1 MKYISTRGQTEPMD
15 FSDVLLM
22 GLAPDGGLMLPEHYP
37 TVDNEV
43 LEEWRTLSY
52 PQLALAIMQR
62 FATDI
67 PHADLKDIIDRTYTS
82 EVFGSSEIVPVRKLE
97 EDLYILGLS
106 NGPTLAFKDVAMQFL
121 GNAFEYVLKQKGARI
136 TIIGATSGDTGSA
149 AEYALRGK
157 ENIEVFMLSPHGKMS
172 EFQRAQMYSLTD
184 DNIHNIAIKGMFD
197 DCQDIVKALQQ
208 DAEFKA
214 KYNLGTVNS
223 INWGRILAQIVY
235 YFKAY
240 FAVTSNNDEQVSFSV
255 PSGNFGNICAGHI
268 AREMGLPIERL
279 MVATNENDVLND
291 FFNQGTYQPRAT
303 DKTYVTS
310 SPSMDISK
318 ASNFERFVY
327 LLLDKDSAR
336 VHELFEGVKSGQGF
350 DLSDVMETVNNRYGF
365 AAGKSTHADRL
376 QTIKTLY
383 EQYNELVDPHTA
395 DGIKVAKE
403 LQREGEIIVC
413 AETALPV
420 KFAET
425 IIEAIGPIEI
435 ERPAHTEGLEDLEQ
449 HVVVLDNQAELVAE
463 QIRQQVNANS

>member
-22 GLAPDGGLMLPEHYP
+22 GLAPDGGLMLPESYP
-37 TVDNEV
+37 QVDSATLNK
-43 LEEWRTLSY
+43 WRKLSY
-52 PQLALAIMQR
+52 PELAFEIMR
-62 FATDI
+62 LFATDI
-67 PHADLKDIIDRTYTS
+67 DEADLKDIINRTYTK
-82 EVFGSSEIVPVRKLE
+82 EVFGSDDIVPVRQLE
-97 EDLYILGLS
+97 DDLYILGLS

-121 GNAFEYVLKQKGARI
+121 GNAFEYVLKKKGKRL

-157 ENIEVFMLSPHGKMS
+157 ENIEVFMMSPHGKMS

-184 DNIHNIAIKGMFD
+184 ANIHNIAIKGMFD

-208 DAEFKA
+208 DADFKA
-214 KYNLGTVNS
+214 KYSLGTVNS

-240 FAVTSNNDEQVSFSV
+240 FAVTEDNEQKISFCV

-268 AREMGLPIERL
+268 AREMGLPVDRL
-279 MVATNENDVLND
+279 IVATNENDVLND
-291 FFNQGTYQPRAT
+291 FFNQGVYTPRPA

-327 LLLDKDSAR
+327 LLLEKDSNR
-336 VHELFEGVKSGQGF
+336 VHELFDGVKTGKGF
-350 DLSDVMETVNNRYGF
+350 DLSDVLDAVNSRYGF
-365 AAGKSTHADRL
+365 AAGKSTHQDRL
-376 QTIKTLY
+376 NTIKSVY
-383 EQYNELVDPHTA
+383 ENYNDLIDPHTA
-395 DGIKVAKE
+395 DGVKVARE
-403 LQREGEIIVC
+403 LQKEGEVIVC

-420 KFAET
+420 KFSET
-425 IIEAIGPIEI
+425 IFEAVGEIDI
-435 ERPAHTEGLEDLEQ
+435 ERPEHTKDIESLEQ
-449 HVVVLDNQAELVAE
+449 HVTVLDNDASLVADE
-463 QIRQQVNANS
+463 IRAVVSPV

>member
-22 GLAPDGGLMLPEHYP
+22 GLAPDGGLMLPESYP
-37 TVDNEV
+37 QVDSATLNK
-43 LEEWRTLSY
+43 WRKLSY
-52 PQLALAIMQR
+52 PELAFEIMR
-62 FATDI
+62 LFATDI
-67 PHADLKDIIDRTYTS
+67 DEADLKDIINRTYTK
-82 EVFGSSEIVPVRKLE
+82 EVFGSDDIVPVRQLE
-97 EDLYILGLS
+97 DDLYILGLS

-121 GNAFEYVLKQKGARI
+121 GNAFEYVLKKKGKRL

-157 ENIEVFMLSPHGKMS
+157 DNIEVFMMSPHGKMS

-184 DNIHNIAIKGMFD
+184 ANIHNIAIKGMFD

-208 DAEFKA
+208 DADFKA
-214 KYNLGTVNS
+214 KYSLGTVNS

-240 FAVTSNNDEQVSFSV
+240 FAVTEDNEQKISFCV

-268 AREMGLPIERL
+268 AREMGLPVDRL
-279 MVATNENDVLND
+279 IVATNENDVLND
-291 FFNQGTYQPRAT
+291 FFNQGVYTPRPA

-327 LLLDKDSAR
+327 LLLEKDSSR
-336 VHELFEGVKSGQGF
+336 VHELFDGVKTGKGF
-350 DLSDVMETVNNRYGF
+350 DLSDVLDAVNSRYGF
-365 AAGKSTHADRL
+365 AAGKSTHQDRL
-376 QTIKTLY
+376 NTIKSVY
-383 EQYNELVDPHTA
+383 ENYNDLIDPHTA
-395 DGIKVAKE
+395 DGVKVARE
-403 LQREGEIIVC
+403 LQKEGEVIVC

-420 KFAET
+420 KFSET
-425 IIEAIGPIEI
+425 IFEAVGEIDI
-435 ERPAHTEGLEDLEQ
+435 ERPEHTKDIESLEQ
-449 HVVVLDNQAELVAE
+449 HVTVLDNDASLVADE
-463 QIRQQVNANS
+463 IRAVVSPV